1 MEMKILDSIIGVKHP
16 VEFDVIEFINTQ
28 TNKLISSVASTE
40 NIVVYIDES
49 SNNDN
54 TPFATTKKID
64 NYYEIKFYKKTV
76 ERAVGLLDTQISQK
90 TFLTLLVIHELC
102 HTIITNYS
110 LSDEDYEYLVN
121 SNAINYMHKYTRYRI
136 KNIEKSIERVYKSNK
151 NYYVLKQIFMFPIG
165 KDEYFE

>member
-28 TNKLISSVASTE
+28 TNKLISSIASTV
-40 NIVVYIDES
+40 NIVVYIDEL

-64 NYYEIKFYKKTV
+64 NYYKIKFYKKTV

-110 LSDEDYEYLVN
+110 LSDEDYEYTIN

-136 KNIEKSIERVYKSNK
+136 KNIEKSIERVYKNNK
-151 NYYVLKQIFMFPIG
+151 SYYVLKQIFMFPIG